1 MIQAQ
6 SASAVAPIR
15 YGLRAMTAADLDSV
29 RRWLAQPHVA
39 RWWPHPECA
48 LRSITRHLSEPAIA
62 CLILTMN
69 GRGVGYLQ
77 VYDPHHAPGRAGDGQ
92 TPRHPYQDQP
102 RGTRGIDLFIG
113 EASFIGQG
121 HGPRFIRRGS
131 TTSSMRAHRVRW
143 QTPIPP
149 TYAALPP
156 FAAPVSAPWG
166 NEIPL
171 WGHVLLMR
179 CNSPRQVIS
188 P

>member
-48 LRSITRHLSEPAIA
+48 LRSVTRHPSEPTIA

-92 TPRHPYQDQP
+92 TPRHPYQDRP
-102 RGTRGIDLFIG
+102 RGPRGIDLFIG

-121 HGPRFIRRGS
+121 HGPRFIRRGLDHLFDAGAPCVVADPNPS
-131 TTSSMRAHRVRW
+131 NVRSVAAFRSAGFRSMGERDTA
-143 QTPIPP
+143 
-149 TYAALPP
+149 
-156 FAAPVSAPWG
+156 
-166 NEIPL
+166 

>member
-15 YGLRAMTAADLDSV
+15 YGLRAMTAAVLDSV

-48 LRSITRHLSEPAIA
+48 LRSITGHLNEPAIE

-69 GRGVGYLQ
+69 GRRVA
-77 VYDPHHAPGRAGDGQ
+77 HHTRAGDGQ

-102 RGTRGIDLFIG
+102 RGTHGIDLFIG

-121 HGPRFIRRGS
+121 HGPRFIRHGLDHLFDAGVPCVVSGPNPSNVRSVAAFRSAGFR
-131 TTSSMRAHRVRW
+131 SMGERDTA
-143 QTPIPP
+143 
-149 TYAALPP
+149 
-156 FAAPVSAPWG
+156 
-166 NEIPL
+166 

-179 CNSPRQVIS
+179 CDSPRQVLR